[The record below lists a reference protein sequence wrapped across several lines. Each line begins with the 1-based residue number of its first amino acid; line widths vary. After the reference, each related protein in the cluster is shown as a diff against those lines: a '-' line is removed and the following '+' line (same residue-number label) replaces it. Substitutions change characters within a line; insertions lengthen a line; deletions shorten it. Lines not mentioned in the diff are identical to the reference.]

1 MPTNRFIDQTAGLRA
16 LGGRRVWSLMVSL
29 FGDLALAEGC
39 AIDGPV
45 LSKIMAALQVKPEAV
60 RVALHRLRN
69 DGWVTSTKSGRISAH
84 ALTAKGRA
92 ESVAASPRI
101 YAPTSTADIPWQIIV
116 VEDASHPVGEG
127 FAAIGPRIYVGSGT
141 LIPPYGALSFDG
153 GEVPGWLRAQAEPV
167 HLRAEYSALYMALAD
182 FKNMLP
188 ASTALSPIEIAALR
202 CLIVHNWRRLV
213 LKHPALPIALTE
225 PHWPG
230 QRCHLLV
237 DDLLRYFARPT
248 MAAIDQQQ
256 AA

>member
-1 MPTNRFIDQTAGLRA
+1 MPTDRFIDQTADLRA

-29 FGDLALAEGC
+29 FGDLALAEGD

-45 LSKIMAALQVKPEAV
+45 LSTIMGALQVKPEAV

-101 YAPTSTADIPWQIIV
+101 YARTPAADTPWQIIV
-116 VEDASHPVGEG
+116 IENATMTADEG
-127 FAAIGPRIYVGSGT
+127 FAPIGPRIYVGSGT
-141 LIPPYGALSFDG
+141 LTPPPGALRFSG
-153 GEVPGWLRAQAEPV
+153 GTAPDWLRAQAEPV
-167 HLRAEYSALYMALAD
+167 HLREDYTALHDALAGLKD
-182 FKNMLP
+182 TLP
-188 ASTALSPIEIAALR
+188 ASGALSPIEIAALR

-213 LKHPALPIALTE
+213 LKHPALPAGLTE
-225 PHWPG
+225 PDWPG

-237 DDLLRYFARPT
+237 DDLLHRFARPT
-248 MAAIDQQQ
+248 IAAMDQQQ